1 MIWMNPSEKWNDD
14 VHLPTWDTS
23 MCAAETS
30 GLEAKRLMAKA
41 YESALPVTQQQHLLS
56 MLNSDPK
63 VVYQIGLTPA
73 KVNWIPLLY

>member
-1 MIWMNPSEKWNDD
+1 MAWMNPNEKWNDD
-14 VHLPTWDTS
+14 IHRPAWDSS

-41 YESALPVTQQQHLLS
+41 YESALPVPQQQLLLS

-63 VVYQIGLTPA
+63 VVYHIGLTPG
-73 KVNWIPLLY
+73 KVGRN

>member
-1 MIWMNPSEKWNDD
+1 MNPCEKWNED
-14 VHLPTWDTS
+14 VHLPTWDAS

-41 YESALPVTQQQHLLS
+41 YESALPVTQQQHLLA

-73 KVNWIPLLY
+73 KVTRVLDIL